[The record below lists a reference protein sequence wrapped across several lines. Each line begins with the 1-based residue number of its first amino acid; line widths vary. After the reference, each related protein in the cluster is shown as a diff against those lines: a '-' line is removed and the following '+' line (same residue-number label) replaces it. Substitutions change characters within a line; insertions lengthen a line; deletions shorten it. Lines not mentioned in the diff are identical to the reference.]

1 MGPGR
6 SPTSFVEVSDADLPS
21 LVSIEA
27 TLDGVE
33 RALERLREGTYWRCA
48 ECGGPL
54 EAADVERDPLVVTC
68 AAHRARG

>member
-1 MGPGR
+1 M
-6 SPTSFVEVSDADLPS
+6 SDAELPS

-33 RALERLREGTYWRCA
+33 RALERLRQGDYRRCV

-54 EAADVERDPLVVTC
+54 EDADLERDPLVVTC
-68 AAHRARG
+68 AAHRARD